1 MLRRLVCHFREDAAC
16 QLGIYI
22 SQDDNEGSVVKKRTK
37 NDVFSLLVV
46 HQLPGQELAGKEP
59 LGR

>member
-1 MLRRLVCHFREDAAC
+1 MCHFREDVAC

-46 HQLPGQELAGKEP
+46 HQQP
-59 LGR
+59 